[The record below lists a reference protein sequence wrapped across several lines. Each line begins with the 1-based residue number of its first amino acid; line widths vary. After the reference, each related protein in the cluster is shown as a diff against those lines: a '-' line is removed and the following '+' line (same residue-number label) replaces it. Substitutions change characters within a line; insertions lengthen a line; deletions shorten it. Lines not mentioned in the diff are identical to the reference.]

1 MIYNNYSKTVAEN
14 SDLSEQEITSL
25 NSKIL
30 PYIGENISGSKVNA
44 LITVVYAMNR
54 NFEGEKI
61 TMSWQTGGIDPDG
74 NYNTTKTDKKV
85 KIPKNPLA
93 FYYLIAYNTNC
104 KQKKTFATCERKDNK
119 VTKRTHLNY
128 FGSCLVGEGCLIER
142 ENVYTL
148 KGEIYYE
155 RESRHHDQPSVWRG
169 RT

>member
-1 MIYNNYSKTVAEN
+1 MENASKALIMAGAVLLALLIISLGVMIYNNYSKTVAEN

-85 KIPKNPLA
+85 KTGVYYKVEIESYSSAGHINKITITPK
-93 FYYLIAYNTNC
+93 
-104 KQKKTFATCERKDNK
+104 
-119 VTKRTHLNY
+119 
-128 FGSCLVGEGCLIER
+128 
-142 ENVYTL
+142 
-148 KGEIYYE
+148 
-155 RESRHHDQPSVWRG
+155 
-169 RT
+169 